1 MLCATAGQVSA
12 LAALRLHAPLALC
25 RLVLVCTSHVA
36 SSTRMSPPIIVERL
50 EDVEVDVLEL
60 RDRLFPGQKGCTWRA
75 RQWSGL
81 FSEWSGQFTSGAG
94 N

>member
-1 MLCATAGQVSA
+1 
-12 LAALRLHAPLALC
+12 
-25 RLVLVCTSHVA
+25 
-36 SSTRMSPPIIVERL
+36 MSPPIIVERL

-60 RDRLFPGQKGCTWRA
+60 RDRLFPGENGCTWRA